1 MVKHIV
7 FWKLKEDLAGD
18 QREQV
23 LRRIKEGFEAL
34 QGVIPGM
41 THIELCTAFSKGPDS
56 ADIAL
61 YSEFVSREALE
72 GYEQHPGH
80 LAMVP
85 IVREWRVERR
95 VADYEA

>member
-1 MVKHIV
+1 MIKHIV
-7 FWKLKEDLAGD
+7 LWKLKEELAGQ
-18 QREQV
+18 QRDEV

-41 THIELCTAFSKGPDS
+41 THIELNVAFSTGPDS
-56 ADIAL
+56 ASIVL

-72 GYEQHPGH
+72 GYEKHPGH

-85 IVREWRVERR
+85 LVREWRVERR
-95 VADYEA
+95 VADYET